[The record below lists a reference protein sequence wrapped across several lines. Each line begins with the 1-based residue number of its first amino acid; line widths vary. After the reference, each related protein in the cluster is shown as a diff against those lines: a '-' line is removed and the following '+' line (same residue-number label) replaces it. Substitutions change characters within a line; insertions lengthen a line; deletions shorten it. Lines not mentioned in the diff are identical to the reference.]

1 MESLKMLTDFVIA
14 ILTVGFF
21 VLIGIR
27 FECSYCFFLSSLYHP
42 KFCFK
47 IAHTTLRLI
56 ILAWFLLWKF
66 ILSQINLVRELAGLP
81 KLSKPS
87 SQQSKQRKR
96 QSIHSY
102 PDSPV
107 YQHDSRRNSSYSQN
121 SRRESF
127 ASQRSQRYKPRRSS
141 STSSRSSRDQA
152 RMPTSPASPTSPTL
166 LSNRSSLSSSNVSVI
181 NDHYFSESVPMHRK
195 FSSSSAS
202 TTLNEDNESCNR
214 SFSSKS
220 QKEGNILLFKEDY
233 I

>member
-1 MESLKMLTDFVIA
+1 
-14 ILTVGFF
+14 
-21 VLIGIR
+21 
-27 FECSYCFFLSSLYHP
+27 
-42 KFCFK
+42 
-47 IAHTTLRLI
+47 
-56 ILAWFLLWKF
+56 
-66 ILSQINLVRELAGLP
+66 QINLVRELAGLP

-87 SQQSKQRKR
+87 SQQLKQRKR

-102 PDSPV
+102 SDSPV

-121 SRRESF
+121 SRRESL

-166 LSNRSSLSSSNVSVI
+166 FSNRSSFSSNVSII
-181 NDHYFSESVPMHRK
+181 NDDYFSESVPMHRK
-195 FSSSSAS
+195 ISSSSVS